1 MVLLSL
7 SSSKTSIHEH
17 LQKAISSFAAVAA
30 AQAAGQSTREE
41 RAAAGRALLTQH
53 RMAMAQQ
60 KRAREP
66 VSRKDI
72 LYGHSAA
79 SSVTRFP
86 VPVPHATP
94 APVHAVQLLLCR
106 RVAALICRAFRAL
119 F

>member
-1 MVLLSL
+1 MTLKFIPTPAGTARAPLTGEAS
-7 SSSKTSIHEH
+7 
-17 LQKAISSFAAVAA
+17 QNAAVLE

-41 RAAAGRALLTQH
+41 RAAAGRALLTQQ
-53 RMAMAQQ
+53 RIALAQQ

-72 LYGHSAA
+72 LLGFSAA

-86 VPVPHATP
+86 APAPRATP
-94 APVHAVQLLLCR
+94 AAVQLPLCR
-106 RVAALICRAFRAL
+106 RVAALNCRAFRAL